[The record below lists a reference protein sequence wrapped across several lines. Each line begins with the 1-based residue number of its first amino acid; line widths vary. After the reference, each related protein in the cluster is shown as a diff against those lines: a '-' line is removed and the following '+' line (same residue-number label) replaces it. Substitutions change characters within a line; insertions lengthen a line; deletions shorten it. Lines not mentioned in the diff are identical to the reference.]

1 MNASSPSP
9 SEHNS
14 HHTVGL
20 LFSESLVGVHSL
32 LGASRQGSGN
42 LRTIEYWL
50 NELKHIH
57 VIIKINIT
65 ENHHHKKV
73 VFV

>member
-20 LFSESLVGVHSL
+20 LLESLVGVHSL